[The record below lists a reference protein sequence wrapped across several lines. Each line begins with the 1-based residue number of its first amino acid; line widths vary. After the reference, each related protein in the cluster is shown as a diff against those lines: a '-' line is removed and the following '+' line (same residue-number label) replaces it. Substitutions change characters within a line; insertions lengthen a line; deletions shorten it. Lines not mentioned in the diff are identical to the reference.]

1 MSTVARLRT
10 GVLRLAG
17 LLAVVVLGA
26 CGGQSLSDITPEIG
40 VDQVAVEDNRFEPRV
55 IQVNRGTTVTWTWTG
70 DRDHNVVGEGF
81 QSDLQSEGTFTHTFD
96 TMGSFRYLC
105 TLHGGMT
112 GAVIVT
118 E

>member
-1 MSTVARLRT
+1 MSALARLRI
-10 GVLRLAG
+10 GFLG
-17 LLAVVVLGA
+17 LLAVTAVALLGA
-26 CGGQSLSDITPEIG
+26 CGGQSLSEITPEIG
-40 VDQVAVEDNRFEPRV
+40 VDQVEVKDDRFEPRV

-81 QSDLQSEGTFTHTFD
+81 QSDLQSEGTFTHTFE
-96 TMGSFRYLC
+96 TPGSFRYLC

>member
-1 MSTVARLRT
+1 MSTISRLRAGSL
-10 GVLRLAG
+10 GVLAITAV
-17 LLAVVVLGA
+17 LLLGA
-26 CGGQSLSDITPEIG
+26 CGEQALSDITPEIG
-40 VDQVAVEDNRFEPRV
+40 VDQVTVEDNRFGPRV
-55 IQVNRGTTVTWTWTG
+55 IQVDQGTAVTWTWTG

-81 QSDLQSEGTFTHTFD
+81 QSDLQSEGAFTHTFE
-96 TMGSFRYLC
+96 TTGSFRYIC

>member
-1 MSTVARLRT
+1 MSTVARLRS
-10 GVLRLAG
+10 GFFG
-17 LLAVVVLGA
+17 LVALLSVVILGA

-40 VDQVAVEDNRFEPRV
+40 VDQVAVEDNRFGPRV

-81 QSDLQSEGTFTHTFD
+81 KSGLQSEGTFAHTFD

>member
-1 MSTVARLRT
+1 MSKVARLRT
-10 GVLRLAG
+10 GALGLLA
-17 LLAVVVLGA
+17 LLAVVILGG
-26 CGGQSLSDITPEIG
+26 CGGQSLADITPEIG
-40 VDQVAVEDNRFEPRV
+40 VDQVTVEDNRFGPRV
-55 IQVNRGTTVTWTWTG
+55 VQVNRGTTVTWTWMG

-81 QSDLQSEGTFTHTFD
+81 QSDLQSEGAFTHTFD